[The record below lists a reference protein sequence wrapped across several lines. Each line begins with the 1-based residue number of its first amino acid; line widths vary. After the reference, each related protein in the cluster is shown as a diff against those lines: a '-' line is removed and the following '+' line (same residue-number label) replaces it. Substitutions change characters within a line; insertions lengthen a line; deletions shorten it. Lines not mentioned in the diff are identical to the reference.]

1 MFEPEQQNISPM
13 YDPKFE
19 HDACGIGAVISIQG
33 VKTYDTVD
41 RALKIV
47 EKLEHRAGKDAS
59 GEVGDGVGLMIQVPH
74 RLMLMCLREKIFDF
88 LTRFYKPILCI
99 AIVQHFI
106 MLIGVSTTE
115 YFSLADMY
123 RSLSRCSMRRK

>member
-1 MFEPEQQNISPM
+1 MFEPEQQKKISPM

-33 VKTYDTVD
+33 VKAYDTVD

-74 RLMLMCLREKIFDF
+74 KLMLRAAKTIGIENLGEERDYGVGMFF
-88 LTRFYKPILCI
+88 LPLHH
-99 AIVQHFI
+99 A
-106 MLIGVSTTE
+106 
-115 YFSLADMY
+115 
-123 RSLSRCSMRRK
+123 